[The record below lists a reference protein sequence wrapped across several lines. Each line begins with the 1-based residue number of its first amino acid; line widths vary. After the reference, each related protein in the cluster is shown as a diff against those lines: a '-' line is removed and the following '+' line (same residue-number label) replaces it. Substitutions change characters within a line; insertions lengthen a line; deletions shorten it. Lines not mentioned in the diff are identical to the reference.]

1 MRFHFQVDR
10 AALTE
15 NVVQLSGKSQM
26 IRERLHG
33 RNSVESQNV
42 IHLCSYSC
50 EIVKKCCQISL
61 SMKTI

>member
-1 MRFHFQVDR
+1 VDR

-33 RNSVESQNV
+33 RNNLESQ
-42 IHLCSYSC
+42 IPLLFSYSC
-50 EIVKKCCQISL
+50 VNTVDSVVK
-61 SMKTI
+61 